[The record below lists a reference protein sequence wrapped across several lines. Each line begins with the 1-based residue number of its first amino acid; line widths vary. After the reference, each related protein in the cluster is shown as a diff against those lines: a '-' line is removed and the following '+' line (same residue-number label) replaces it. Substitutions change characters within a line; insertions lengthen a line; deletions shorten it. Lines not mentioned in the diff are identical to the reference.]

1 MIKFC
6 SSNKIDI
13 FKIKDFY
20 CKYAT
25 WGVTNSYDDWKTIIE
40 NSNCIITVWDNDKLI
55 GMSRAL
61 SDGVRWATIVDV
73 LIHPNYRSNQIGS
86 MMIKKLMELDK
97 MQVRTIYLATA
108 DKENF
113 YNRLGFKTVNEN
125 CYYMVKVNKIV
136 ESKYFTPVNN

>member
-1 MIKFC
+1 MVKFC
-6 SSNKIDI
+6 SSNEIDI
-13 FKIKDFY
+13 FKVKDFY

-55 GMSRAL
+55 GMFRAL

-86 MMIKKLMELDK
+86 IMIEKLMELEK
-97 MQVRTIYLATA
+97 MKVRTIYLATA

-125 CYYMVKVNKIV
+125 CYYMVKVNKTV

>member
-1 MIKFC
+1 MKFC
-6 SSNKIDI
+6 SSNEIDI
-13 FKIKDFY
+13 FKVKDFY

-55 GMSRAL
+55 GMFRAL

-86 MMIKKLMELDK
+86 IMIEKLMELEK
-97 MQVRTIYLATA
+97 MKVRTIYLATA

-125 CYYMVKVNKIV
+125 CYYMVKVNKTV